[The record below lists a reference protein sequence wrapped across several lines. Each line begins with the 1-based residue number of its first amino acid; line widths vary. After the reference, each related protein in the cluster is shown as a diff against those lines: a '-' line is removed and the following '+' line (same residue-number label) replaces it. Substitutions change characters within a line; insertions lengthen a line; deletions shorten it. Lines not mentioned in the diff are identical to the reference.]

1 MNLNENEQRVCLPWP
16 CECVV
21 MTRWRILCHKWRI
34 ETADFWPVP
43 IGRRD
48 CVDAVANS
56 TTEWKLVHIPA
67 HGNDKVVHLKI
78 IKNKNMKNSWMKI
91 TSQAWNHQFI
101 WLLEKREMAT
111 AASFSYFFNMGL
123 LQFFII
129 SHTQDDGN
137 VGTRQTF
144 KNKKV
149 DFSLGKLFS
158 IYCMCIFIILL
169 YSSWL

>member
-1 MNLNENEQRVCLPWP
+1 MNENNKPSVKSSIHL
-16 CECVV
+16 
-21 MTRWRILCHKWRI
+21 
-34 ETADFWPVP
+34 
-43 IGRRD
+43 
-48 CVDAVANS
+48 
-56 TTEWKLVHIPA
+56 TT
-67 HGNDKVVHLKI
+67 
-78 IKNKNMKNSWMKI
+78 
-91 TSQAWNHQFI
+91 
-101 WLLEKREMAT
+101 REMAT